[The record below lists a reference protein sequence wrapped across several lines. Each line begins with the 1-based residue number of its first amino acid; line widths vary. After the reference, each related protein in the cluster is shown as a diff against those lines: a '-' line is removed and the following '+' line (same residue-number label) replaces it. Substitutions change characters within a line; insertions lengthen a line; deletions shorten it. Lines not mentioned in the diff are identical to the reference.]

1 MPERKGAW
9 CTQQGPDEPDW
20 SEGEERFGGQRV
32 DSSGDETPSA
42 DRLSLT
48 LHHLA
53 TLRTL
58 RR

>member
-1 MPERKGAW
+1 MPEREGAQRA
-9 CTQQGPDEPDW
+9 QQGPEEPDW
-20 SEGEERFGGQRV
+20 SEPEERFGGQRV

-42 DRLSLT
+42 DCLSLT

-53 TLRTL
+53 TLKTL